1 MGFVRGLLAAGAV
14 AVVLSVVGGGPAAAA
29 VSAQTPSAGGTVFVH
44 SAQSGELGG
53 GRLTLRG
60 VGRLVTWSQP
70 SGRSGVLS
78 ITRMHRLLFSPGKPA
93 TGTLHVAGQ
102 RGGDELT
109 FRLTSSRY
117 SRGTVSYQVRRLN
130 HGRLP
135 GRGARAAQSA
145 EQFGA
150 ASLSIV
156 GGTSGPTVTVDT
168 SIYSCD
174 DTMSLPPNT
183 CWGAVSGSGLQPGA
197 RWVVESGGS
206 FVTGGMRD
214 KNGDFTVKLYLSC
227 GGFPDGIDAFST
239 APGGGL
245 IDTNVPSNKC
255 L

>member
-1 MGFVRGLLAAGAV
+1 MGFVRGLLAAGAA

-29 VSAQTPSAGGTVFVH
+29 VSTQTPSAGGTVFAH

-60 VGRLVTWSQP
+60 VGRLVTWSQA

-109 FRLTSSRY
+109 LRLTRPRY
-117 SRGTVSYQVRRLN
+117 AHGTVSYQVRRLN

-135 GRGARAAQSA
+135 GRGARGAQSA
-145 EQFGA
+145 QQFGA

-156 GGTSGPTVTVDT
+156 GGSTGPTVTIDT
-168 SIYSCD
+168 SSYACNNSG
-174 DTMSLPPNT
+174 SLPPNS
-183 CWGAVSGSGLQPGA
+183 CWGAVSGSGLKPGA
-197 RWVVESGGS
+197 RWTVESGGN
-206 FVTGGMRD
+206 FLTDGMTD
-214 KNGDFTVKLYLSC
+214 KNGAFAVQLVLPC
-227 GGFPDGIDAFST
+227 GGFPNGLDAFSF
-239 APGGGL
+239 APGGGVV
-245 IDTNVPSNKC
+245 DTSVQSNLC
-255 L
+255 